1 MSFPGMGKE
10 CFQSLTKETALGNQ
24 LLSLFPHFPGR
35 QNTGIIS
42 SQTFQLRYA
51 EQAPAKQASLS
62 TKGSLLTVRWQWV
75 SCIFNHFICL
85 PGWRTYNRNPS
96 RKTSECL
103 EKWDV
108 TSQETTKERQN
119 VQTTTWGSAQT
130 MSARKNRKHSE
141 AVKPGSMGE
150 VLHMCFFNPRILW
163 WTVMD
168 SFLQM
173 RKLRHNAG
181 TNLSHL
187 FKVTVGSG
195 RQGCNQNTVCIQSG
209 SLPVHNT
216 ATWEGLFLQER
227 DNVRGAAGSGKF
239 LPRDYTHCQQG
250 QEPANWRKIKTA
262 QTFIHNSLRWS
273 HWKREFCKSVLRLST
288 WPTIRNS
295 KILSSAKIESSCKEF
310 QLKTCLLVSGSKSI
324 KRCFTHCGKGC
335 KFWCNLIRRHFGN
348 VHQPSDQAA

>member
-1 MSFPGMGKE
+1 MRKE

-62 TKGSLLTVRWQWV
+62 TKGSLLTVRQQWV

-119 VQTTTWGSAQT
+119 VQTTTRGSAQM

-141 AVKPGSMGE
+141 AITPGSMGK
-150 VLHMCFFNPRILW
+150 VLHTCFFNPRILW

-195 RQGCNQNTVCIQSG
+195 QQGCNQNTDGLHPVWLSPG
-209 SLPVHNT
+209 SQHCYMGRALSTGKGRCQRSCWLREVPSQGLYPLP
-216 ATWEGLFLQER
+216 AGS
-227 DNVRGAAGSGKF
+227 AAGK
-239 LPRDYTHCQQG
+239 LEENQNNT
-250 QEPANWRKIKTA
+250 
-262 QTFIHNSLRWS
+262 
-273 HWKREFCKSVLRLST
+273 
-288 WPTIRNS
+288 
-295 KILSSAKIESSCKEF
+295 
-310 QLKTCLLVSGSKSI
+310 
-324 KRCFTHCGKGC
+324 
-335 KFWCNLIRRHFGN
+335 NLY
-348 VHQPSDQAA
+348 P